1 LVGCYFIVRHII
13 IGSGYV
19 PFYRAVSEQFGSAW
33 IPALGTGPIRLAS
46 PDDHHQYPLPEGT
59 GDGRA
64 LDQDVMCLTV
74 LRPRIKWVSRTA
86 RVGLLLKAVGR
97 DWSIDGFVT
106 IPSVAELRYEQHP
119 FSFANIQTNG
129 GAGGKGIFLIRAH
142 DSVPRPFVLAS
153 PDQVRLHSA
162 SIDYMVSLAS

>member
-1 LVGCYFIVRHII
+1 
-13 IGSGYV
+13 
-19 PFYRAVSEQFGSAW
+19 
-33 IPALGTGPIRLAS
+33 
-46 PDDHHQYPLPEGT
+46 
-59 GDGRA
+59 
-64 LDQDVMCLTV
+64 MCLTV

-86 RVGLLLKAVGR
+86 RVSLLLKAVGR

-106 IPSVAELRYEQHP
+106 IPSVAKLRYEQHP

-142 DSVPRPFVLAS
+142 DSVPRPLVLAS